1 MHTAHELLL
10 QFAIYKRHWRVTLSL
25 CLYKYLFY
33 TRSYCIITDLGCLSI
48 LVHLILTTINFY
60 YKLSFKNWRELSSLG
75 RGKEIHSSNK
85 QVRILYCVYD
95 LARLSICG
103 WLKHPPCVSLM
114 PPHMAWW
121 STQNSTVWLSGRCV
135 HLFGQAQLCHALSC
149 NATICQIVISSSG
162 AQFLTYV
169 RLSSYSTVWTLE
181 NHAAVLC
188 QLHAEYLTGPKGGT
202 R

>member
-33 TRSYCIITDLGCLSI
+33 TRNYCNITDLGCLSI

-103 WLKHPPCVSLM
+103 WLKHPPCLPHATTHGMMKHTEFHRLVVRSLC
-114 PPHMAWW
+114 
-121 STQNSTVWLSGRCV
+121 TL
-135 HLFGQAQLCHALSC
+135 
-149 NATICQIVISSSG
+149 
-162 AQFLTYV
+162 
-169 RLSSYSTVWTLE
+169 VWTSSALPCSLLPCHHMS
-181 NHAAVLC
+181 NCHQLIWCSVFDLC
-188 QLHAEYLTGPKGGT
+188 
-202 R
+202 

>member
-33 TRSYCIITDLGCLSI
+33 TRNYCNITDLGCLSI

-95 LARLSICG
+95 LFVVDSST
-103 WLKHPPCVSLM
+103 HHVSLM

-149 NATICQIVISSSG
+149 HATICQIVISSSG
-162 AQFLTYV
+162 AQFKV
-169 RLSSYSTVWTLE
+169 QGSRLLYLSHNSY
-181 NHAAVLC
+181 
-188 QLHAEYLTGPKGGT
+188 TGHN
-202 R
+202 